1 MTRMMIA
8 AFVALATF
16 AATTAVL
23 RSHPPGARPPASLS
37 LQELSANVAQSS
49 LPVEVMDDMTFVSP
63 PSEKK
68 E

>member
-1 MTRMMIA
+1 MTRIMLA
-8 AFVALATF
+8 AFVAVATF

-23 RSHPPGARPPASLS
+23 RSHPPGAHPPVSLS
-37 LQELSANVAQSS
+37 LQERGASASREP

-68 E
+68 